1 VIARYLVVAG
11 RIRQE
16 LAALE
21 RVVTRVERAAHTLG
35 QLTEYQDLLLDA
47 TALNLHDF
55 YGGLERI
62 LLYIASTIDGSVP
75 SGPEW
80 HRDLLRQMQMTLPQ
94 LRPPVVLP
102 ETGTLLDE
110 YMRFRHV
117 VRNVYAFDFELERI
131 APLVQRLRPCF
142 TRVQNEL
149 EGFAAWLEQ
158 LAQADND

>member
-1 VIARYLVVAG
+1 MIARYLVVAG

-16 LAALE
+16 LATLE
-21 RVVTRVERAAHTLG
+21 RVVTRVEHAAHTLG

-62 LLYIASTIDGSVP
+62 WLYIASTIDGSVP

-102 ETGTLLDE
+102 ETVTMLDE

-117 VRNVYAFDFELERI
+117 VRNVYAFDFVLERI